1 MREGM
6 YGKSL
11 CANVPDK
18 ISPSVEQK
26 KKNIINF
33 VSASRQPQLDLGPDH
48 SAPDCPQ
55 HSPVHEEPE
64 GQELLEPDQQAS
76 GITITPRTR
85 GWPVN

>member
-1 MREGM
+1 MERVSVPM
-6 YGKSL
+6 SL
-11 CANVPDK
+11 TKLAHQWNK
-18 ISPSVEQK
+18 R
-26 KKNIINF
+26 KNIINF

-48 SAPDCPQ
+48 NAPDCPQ

-64 GQELLEPDQQAS
+64 SQELFEPDLQAS